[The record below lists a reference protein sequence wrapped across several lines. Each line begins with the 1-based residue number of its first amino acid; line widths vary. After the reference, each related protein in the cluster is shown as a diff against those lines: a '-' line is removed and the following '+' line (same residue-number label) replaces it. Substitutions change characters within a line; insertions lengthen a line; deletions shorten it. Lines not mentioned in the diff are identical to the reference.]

1 MLVKKVSYYD
11 YFKEEEKTVIE
22 KATFSDFLREFEI
35 HNRSYCFS
43 HKGKVALFD
52 YLDELEEPVELDIV
66 SICRNFTEFEN
77 LTEFNSYYGC
87 ELDSIDSINILF
99 TTVIPI
105 DNESFIIEDF

>member
-11 YFKEEEKTVIE
+11 YFREEEKILIE
-22 KATFSDFLREFEI
+22 KATFSDFLREFKI
-35 HNRSYCFS
+35 HNRDYVFTY
-43 HKGKVALFD
+43 KGKVALFN
-52 YLDELEEPVELDIV
+52 YLDELEETIELDVIA
-66 SICRNFTEFEN
+66 ICRNFTEFEN

-87 ELDSIDSINILF
+87 ELDSVEEISIL

>member
-22 KATFSDFLREFEI
+22 KATFSDFLREFKI
-35 HNRSYCFS
+35 HNRNYVFS
-43 HKGKVALFD
+43 SKGKVALFN
-52 YLDELEEPVELDIV
+52 YLDELKEPIELDVIA
-66 SICRNFTEFEN
+66 ICRKFTEFED

-87 ELDSIDSINILF
+87 ELDSVEEITIL